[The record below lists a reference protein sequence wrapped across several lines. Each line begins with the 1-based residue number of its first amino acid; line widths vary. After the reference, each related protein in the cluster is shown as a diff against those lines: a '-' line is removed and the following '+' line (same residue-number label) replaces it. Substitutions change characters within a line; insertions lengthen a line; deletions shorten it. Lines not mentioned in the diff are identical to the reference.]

1 MFTAIILALGT
12 LFPIVNPLS
21 TTFVFNG
28 LTAKQSLKEKRRIA
42 LISSLTAALVLLCF
56 LALGHALLGFFGIT
70 IYAFR
75 VAGGLYL
82 GKIAFEMLSKS
93 FYKAPDSI
101 EVRKDIAI
109 IPLAIPLLS
118 GPGAMAAV
126 LVMSEEAS
134 AASYGAIS
142 IAILLICFISYLLL
156 RYAHVIG
163 GVLGETGARVIER
176 VLGLLVL
183 VIAAQFVFNGVT
195 GWILEV
201 GLLS

>member
-1 MFTAIILALGT
+1 MLNAIILALGT

-28 LTAKQSLKEKRRIA
+28 LTAKSSLKKKRHIA
-42 LISSLTAALVLLCF
+42 LVASLTSALVLLIF
-56 LALGHALLGFFGIT
+56 LAVGHTLIAFFGIT

-82 GKIAFEMLSKS
+82 GKVAFEMLSKS
-93 FYKAPDSI
+93 FYKTPDSV

-109 IPLAIPLLS
+109 IPLAMPLLS

-126 LVMSEEAS
+126 LVMSEQAS
-134 AASYGAIS
+134 FVSYASIS
-142 IAILLICFISYLLL
+142 IAILLVSLISYFLL
-156 RYAHVIG
+156 RYAHIIG
-163 GVLGETGARVIER
+163 ALMGETGARVIER

-195 GWILEV
+195 GYLLDA
-201 GLLS
+201 GLV

>member
-1 MFTAIILALGT
+1 MLTSIVLAFGT

-28 LTAKQSLKEKRRIA
+28 LTQKFSLKKKREIA
-42 LISSLTAALVLLCF
+42 LVAALTAALVLLVF
-56 LALGHALLGFFGIT
+56 LAIGHALLGFFGIT

-82 GKIAFEMLSKS
+82 GKIAFEMLSKG
-93 FYKAPDSI
+93 FYKAHESVEAP
-101 EVRKDIAI
+101 RKDVAI
-109 IPLAIPLLS
+109 IPLAIPLLA

-134 AASYGAIS
+134 AASYTAIS
-142 IAILLICFISYLLL
+142 IAILMIALLSYLLL
-156 RYAHVIG
+156 RYANGIG
-163 GVLGETGARVIER
+163 GLLGETGARVIER

-195 GWILEV
+195 GWLFDV
-201 GLLS
+201 GFV

>member
-28 LTAKQSLKEKRRIA
+28 LTAKDSLEKKRRVA
-42 LISSLTAALVLLCF
+42 LIASFTAALVLLIF
-56 LALGHALLGFFGIT
+56 LALGHALMGFFGIT

-93 FYKAPDSI
+93 FYKAPDGV

-134 AASYGAIS
+134 VTSYAAIS
-142 IAILLICFISYLLL
+142 IAILLVCLISYFLL
-156 RYAHVIG
+156 RYAHIIG
-163 GVLGETGARVIER
+163 KTLGETGARVIER

-195 GWILEV
+195 GWMLDV
-201 GLLS
+201 GLI